1 MKKILII
8 ILMFSAFFNFF
19 GCKGQSTK
27 TNITTTNIDH
37 KQLDNSIEAFK
48 NRPIFT
54 ELTQQMLD
62 SVSDD
67 NLEQTIIDNIFSK
80 QDSIG
85 SNDKNYSII
94 KSLSKGRQAVF
105 ATWGLEAEVNN
116 GGFNQYFYNF
126 STSGQYAEEAA
137 DGFVLIGANKYA
149 NLTQRAIDL
158 YMKNIKYFEN
168 YKDGTLESFSK
179 SYDNNPLDKLD
190 KEFYALDSV
199 EHMSKLR
206 IDYIRK
212 HKNEFI
218 DK

>member
-1 MKKILII
+1 
-8 ILMFSAFFNFF
+8 MFNAIFNFL

-27 TNITTTNIDH
+27 TNNTTTNINIQ
-37 KQLDNSIEAFK
+37 KQIENSIDAFK
-48 NRPIFT
+48 NRPIYK
-54 ELTQQMLD
+54 ELTLQILD
-62 SVSDD
+62 SVHDV

-80 QDSIG
+80 QDSSG
-85 SNDKNYSII
+85 TNEKNYSII
-94 KSLSKGRQAVF
+94 KSLSNGRQAVF

-126 STSGQYAEEAA
+126 SSSGQYAEEAR
-137 DGFVLIGANKYA
+137 DGFVLIGANKHA

-158 YMKNIKYFEN
+158 YMKNIKFFEK
-168 YKDGTLESFSK
+168 YKDGTVESFNK

-190 KEFYALDSV
+190 KEFYTLDSV
-199 EHMSKLR
+199 VPTSKLR
-206 IDYIRK
+206 IDYIRN

>member
-1 MKKILII
+1 
-8 ILMFSAFFNFF
+8 MFSAFFNFF

-27 TNITTTNIDH
+27 TKITTTNIDH
-37 KQLDNSIEAFK
+37 KQLENSIEAFK
-48 NRPIFT
+48 NKPIFT
-54 ELTQQMLD
+54 ELTLQILD
-62 SVSDD
+62 SVHDD

-105 ATWGLEAEVNN
+105 ANWGLEAEVNN

-126 STSGQYAEEAA
+126 STSGQYTEEAT
-137 DGFVLIGANKYA
+137 DGFVLIGANKHA
-149 NLTQRAIDL
+149 NLTQRALDL
-158 YMKNIKYFEN
+158 YMKNIKYFEK
-168 YKDGTLESFSK
+168 YKDGTLKSFSK

-199 EHMSKLR
+199 EHISKLR

>member
-1 MKKILII
+1 MKKSVII
-8 ILMFSAFFNFF
+8 ILMFSAFFNFL

-37 KQLDNSIEAFK
+37 KQLDNSIEAYK
-48 NRPIFT
+48 NRPVFT
-54 ELTQQMLD
+54 ELTLQILD
-62 SVSDD
+62 SVHDD
-67 NLEQTIIDNIFSK
+67 NLEQIIIDNIFSK

-85 SNDKNYSII
+85 SNETNYSII

>member
-1 MKKILII
+1 
-8 ILMFSAFFNFF
+8 MFSAFFNFL

-37 KQLDNSIEAFK
+37 KQLDNSIEAYK
-48 NRPIFT
+48 NRPVFT
-54 ELTQQMLD
+54 ELTLQILD
-62 SVSDD
+62 SVHDD
-67 NLEQTIIDNIFSK
+67 NLEQIIIDNIFSK

-85 SNDKNYSII
+85 SNETNYSII

-199 EHMSKLR
+199 EHISKLR
-206 IDYIRK
+206 IHYIRK

>member
-1 MKKILII
+1 
-8 ILMFSAFFNFF
+8 MFSAFINFI
-19 GCKGQSTK
+19 GCKGKSTK
-27 TNITTTNIDH
+27 TNITSTNIDH
-37 KQLDNSIEAFK
+37 KQLEDSIEAFK

-54 ELTQQMLD
+54 ELTLQILD
-62 SVSDD
+62 SVHDD

-80 QDSIG
+80 QNSIG

-137 DGFVLIGANKYA
+137 DGFVLIGAKKHA

-158 YMKNIKYFEN
+158 YMKNIKYFEK

-179 SYDNNPLDKLD
+179 SYDNNSLDKLD
-190 KEFYALDSV
+190 KEFYTLDSV
-199 EHMSKLR
+199 EHLSKLR

>member
-1 MKKILII
+1 
-8 ILMFSAFFNFF
+8 MFSAFINFI
-19 GCKGQSTK
+19 GCKGKSTK
-27 TNITTTNIDH
+27 TNITSTNIDH
-37 KQLDNSIEAFK
+37 KQLEDSIEAFK

-54 ELTQQMLD
+54 ELTLQILD
-62 SVSDD
+62 SVHDD

-80 QDSIG
+80 QNSIG

-137 DGFVLIGANKYA
+137 DGFVLIGANKHA

-158 YMKNIKYFEN
+158 YMKNIKYFEK

-199 EHMSKLR
+199 EHISKLR

>member
-1 MKKILII
+1 
-8 ILMFSAFFNFF
+8 MFSAFFNFL

-37 KQLDNSIEAFK
+37 KQLDNSIEAYK
-48 NRPIFT
+48 NRPVFT
-54 ELTQQMLD
+54 ELTLQILD
-62 SVSDD
+62 SVHDD
-67 NLEQTIIDNIFSK
+67 NLEQIIIDNIFSK

-85 SNDKNYSII
+85 SNETNYSII

>member
-1 MKKILII
+1 
-8 ILMFSAFFNFF
+8 MFSAFFNFL

-37 KQLDNSIEAFK
+37 KQLDNSIEAYK
-48 NRPIFT
+48 NRPVFT
-54 ELTQQMLD
+54 ELTLQILD
-62 SVSDD
+62 SVHDD
-67 NLEQTIIDNIFSK
+67 NLEQTIINNIFSK